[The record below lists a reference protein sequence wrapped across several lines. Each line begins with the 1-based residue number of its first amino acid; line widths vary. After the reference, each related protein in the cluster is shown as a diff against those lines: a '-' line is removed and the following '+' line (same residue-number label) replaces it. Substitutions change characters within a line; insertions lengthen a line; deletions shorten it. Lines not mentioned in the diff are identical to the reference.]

1 MGKENNLDSMTINE
15 IFLKS
20 TQSHATSH
28 GCPCVPLSVLPD
40 TSNINTRNSATWKR
54 LARFII
60 GTDVIMANAV
70 GSKRSAHP
78 NGGQSGLQ
86 KKKKTVSRVGKGDNV
101 ILAKVGSQP
110 CQNQ

>member
-1 MGKENNLDSMTINE
+1 MTINE

-20 TQSHATSH
+20 TQSRAPSH
-28 GCPCVPLSVLPD
+28 GCPRVPLSILLD

-86 KKKKTVSRVGKGDNV
+86 KKKKTVSRVGNGDNV
-101 ILAKVGSQP
+101 ILAKAGSQP
-110 CQNQ
+110 RQNQ